1 MTPIR
6 FLPLLALLT
15 LAAPALADTNHVRM
29 SAIPAQNQIEGGDMV
44 SVMIR
49 QEIDP
54 DWHTYWINPGDSGM
68 APNIRWTMPDG
79 FALEGDMLWPVPKR
93 IAYAGLVNFGYEGTV
108 TMIQDIAAPD
118 ILPDGPLN
126 FTANVEILVCKD
138 ICIPEF
144 KTLSFTLNDPAQPLI
159 DRSDDLGPVWND
171 LPTAVNWPATY
182 REEDGDL
189 VIDITSTAPSLWNGA
204 QLTSFAVFPVEWGIT
219 RNPAMLYITAFDG
232 REITMRIARDT
243 RPLSEVS
250 DIDIVLGY
258 DRPDGGTGGVALTL
272 SPDPAQQSS
281 STPPAIQAGAEK
293 KSPNGGNG
301 SAANI
306 EISLIQALLFA
317 LIGGVLLN
325 LMPCVFP
332 ILSMKALSLVQL
344 QGKDRAA
351 AVGSG
356 VAYTAGIMI
365 SFAAVGG
372 ALLALKGGGENLG
385 WGFHLQNP
393 VITLFLAYL
402 LFVIGLN
409 LSGLFELRGGFANI
423 GAELSRKKGW
433 QGSFFTGVLATL
445 VATPCTAPFMAGALG
460 FALVAPVAVAMAVFL
475 MLGLGLALPYL
486 AVSLSPALAAAL
498 PRPGPWMVR
507 FREFL
512 AFPMYGAA
520 AWLVWVLAQQA
531 GAGAIMWAL
540 AGMVAMAFAIWLLAH
555 RPERGRARI
564 ALTVIAALALIF
576 TAMPLLDSRILHM
589 PALSEGRAGIV
600 AEPFTQALYAE
611 ALDGDEPLFLYMTA
625 AWCITCKANERV
637 AIYTEDTAQLFAR
650 HGVRVIS
657 GDWTTM
663 NPEITDF
670 LRSHGRSG
678 VPLYVYHASRDPG
691 SGTRPDP
698 VILPQILTPA
708 IIAQTIEKQGETNK

>member
-6 FLPLLALLT
+6 FLPLLALLAFT
-15 LAAPALADTNHVRM
+15 TPALADTNHARM
-29 SAIPAQNQIEGGDMV
+29 ELIPAQTHIAGGDML

-49 QEIDP
+49 QDIAPE
-54 DWHTYWINPGDSGM
+54 WHTYWVNPGDSGM
-68 APNIRWTMPDG
+68 APNIRWTMPGG
-79 FALEGDMLWPVPKR
+79 FTVEGDLLWPIPHR

-108 TMIQDIAAPD
+108 TMVQDIAAPD
-118 ILPDGPLN
+118 VLPDGPLH
-126 FTANVEILVCKD
+126 FTANIEILVCKD

-144 KTLSFTLNDPAQPLI
+144 KTLSFTLNDPDHPPHDHSEALV
-159 DRSDDLGPVWND
+159 PVWNS
-171 LPTAVNWPATY
+171 LPTSVNWPATY
-182 REEDGDL
+182 REENGDL

-204 QLTSFAVFPVEWGIT
+204 QLTSFSVFPLEWGVIK
-219 RNPAMLYITAFDG
+219 NPAPLHITAFDG
-232 REITMRIARDT
+232 RNITMRIARDT
-243 RPLSEVS
+243 RPLSEIG

-258 DRPDGGTGGVALTL
+258 DRPDGSGLSGLALTL
-272 SPDPAQQSS
+272 SPENPSTAAGATGEPAQ
-281 STPPAIQAGAEK
+281 K
-293 KSPNGGNG
+293 KSPDGGG
-301 SAANI
+301 SGRNDL
-306 EISLIQALLFA
+306 SLIQALLFA

-344 QGKDRAA
+344 QGQDRAA

-356 VAYTAGIMI
+356 VAYTAGIML

-372 ALLALKGGGENLG
+372 LLLALKGAGENLG

-409 LSGLFELRGGFANI
+409 LSGLFELRGGFAHA
-423 GAELSRKKGW
+423 GADLTRKKGW

-460 FALVAPVAVAMAVFL
+460 FALIAPVPVALAVFL

-486 AVSLSPALAAAL
+486 AVSLSPALAGAL

-540 AGMVAMAFAIWLLAH
+540 AGMVAMAFAIWLLTH
-555 RPERGRARI
+555 RPAHGKARA
-564 ALTVIAALALIF
+564 AVTVIAGLALLF
-576 TAMPLLDSRILHM
+576 TAMPLLDSRVLHI
-589 PALSEGRAGIV
+589 PATEGRAGIV

-611 ALDGDEPLFLYMTA
+611 ALDGDDPLFLYMTA

-637 AIYTEDTAQLFAR
+637 AIYTADTTRLFAER
-650 HGVRVIS
+650 GVRVMS

-678 VPLYVYHASRDPG
+678 VPLYVYVGPRDPATG
-691 SGTRPDP
+691 DRPDA
-698 VILPQILTPA
+698 VVLPQILTPA
-708 IIAQTIEKQGETNK
+708 IIAQTINP